1 MFFVRII
8 RNIRVIVENNAFSP
22 YLYVKNVQNKN
33 LKIMIL
39 ANKCKQDCTL
49 RRSHLFFRFKK
60 KLKCILFN
68 IFTHKPGICE
78 YISSLPIT
86 NIARGGGEISQS
98 TKTPNLSFPVDDR
111 FVGP

>member
-1 MFFVRII
+1 MDFLNLIAI
-8 RNIRVIVENNAFSP
+8 AIYFSD
-22 YLYVKNVQNKN
+22 
-33 LKIMIL
+33 I
-39 ANKCKQDCTL
+39 
-49 RRSHLFFRFKK
+49 K

-68 IFTHKPGICE
+68 IFAQKPGICE